1 MSGARTVVIA
11 TTVSMLVFLAAGGRF
26 EKVVAKLGGKNEA
39 ETEAATI
46 AVGRTLV
53 AWAALFV
60 MLTILADFPA
70 TEQIASAFA
79 LLIMLT
85 MILAYGVDA
94 FENIA
99 RTVGGGAGR
108 GGPPKPN
115 GTERHGPGP
124 HTHVE

>member
-26 EKVVAKLGGKNEA
+26 ERVVAKLSGNQQA
-39 ETEAATI
+39 EKEAAATT
-46 AVGRTLV
+46 VGRTLV

-70 TEQIASAFA
+70 TTQIASAFA

-99 RTVGGGAGR
+99 QTVGGQGSKGGGGGAGR
-108 GGPPKPN
+108 A
-115 GTERHGPGP
+115 ELR
-124 HTHVE
+124 